1 MAAGWSD
8 VGDWRALRDEL
19 AEGGKSAVLVGR
31 TEDLGSADVL
41 VHSSGGRLVV
51 TIGLRDMI
59 VVDTP
64 DVVLVC
70 DADRT
75 QEVRTIVERL
85 AAARQTD
92 HL

>member
-1 MAAGWSD
+1 LL
-8 VGDWRALRDEL
+8 RAEL
-19 AEGGKSAVLVGR
+19 AGRPGQVVSVGR
-31 TEDLGSADVL
+31 ADDLGSSDVL

-75 QEVRTIVERL
+75 QEVRKIVEQL
-85 AAARQTD
+85 AAANETD
-92 HL
+92 LL